1 MRLGFAIWAGTFGNG
16 APRVTKAA
24 AQAQAVIGAFCAAGL
39 GQPAIA
45 PSCNLPIGT
54 WSIAT
59 IATSSTDFAASSR
72 RKPTTAHKGVEAT
85 GQTTRGIGGGKVIRL
100 NSRRKDRREG
110 GLKTGLTLDRLS
122 QRLDL

>member
-59 IATSSTDFAASSR
+59 IATSSTDSAVSSR
-72 RKPTTAHKGVEAT
+72 RKPTTTHKAVEAS
-85 GQTTRGIGGGKVIRL
+85 GQTTRGIGAEIRL
-100 NSRRKDRREG
+100 NGSRKDRREAVDSK
-110 GLKTGLTLDRLS
+110 LDLHLTDCHN
-122 QRLDL
+122 RLDL